1 MQRTVIISLVDCNG
15 TFQAYLKACT
25 VRTAQDMCDLWT
37 TAIRVEQLNGS
48 MTIAWGA

>member
-1 MQRTVIISLVDCNG
+1 MPRTVIISLVDCNG

-37 TAIRVEQLNGS
+37 SAIRAEQYNAI
-48 MTIAWGA
+48 MTIEWGA